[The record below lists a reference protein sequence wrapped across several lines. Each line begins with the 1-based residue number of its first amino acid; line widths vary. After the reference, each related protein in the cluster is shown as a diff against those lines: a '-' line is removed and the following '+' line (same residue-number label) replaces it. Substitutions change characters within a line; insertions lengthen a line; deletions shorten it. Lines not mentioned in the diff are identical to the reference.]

1 MNNTRFYHIVLSKD
15 GDVKEQILSNDT
27 KSLLS
32 MECYAKA
39 INGTYK
45 IVNQYKTHITKMM
58 NKKKQQ
64 PIIINGKKV
73 NSFEVTTYEF
83 KMIDNEPKIVIS
95 AVKAL
100 DENGG
105 YIKFAGLKGVEKY
118 LSSYPTTFKEK
129 EYDE

>member
-1 MNNTRFYHIVLSKD
+1 
-15 GDVKEQILSNDT
+15 
-27 KSLLS
+27 
-32 MECYAKA
+32 
-39 INGTYK
+39 
-45 IVNQYKTHITKMM
+45 M
-58 NKKKQQ
+58 NKNKQQ

-73 NSFEVTTYEF
+73 KSFEVTTYEF